1 MVGDTKP
8 EHPLHPRRLTLSRR
22 QLLMQGV
29 VAVVILGSGIGIGT
43 GGTVL
48 ALKNRIVPS
57 VRWWPGGPPRSE
69 PNVIAARW
77 KEDYGLSDKQEQQIR
92 DILTKQFTSLRESRQ
107 KLFQAEQTERE
118 KSAVSLK
125 KVFTPEQ
132 YAKWD
137 QAMQDM
143 AKQFERAR
151 ASRGSRGD
159 HKGPPRGE
167 RGPGRFMDPNGHRMD
182 RPPRP
187 LMDFEGGRGNRPPH
201 GPMDPNGHH
210 GPDRPPSQPVE
221 FGGRA
226 ADVNAP
232 K

>member
-1 MVGDTKP
+1 
-8 EHPLHPRRLTLSRR
+8 
-22 QLLMQGV
+22 
-29 VAVVILGSGIGIGT
+29 
-43 GGTVL
+43 L
-48 ALKNRIVPS
+48 ALKDRIVTS
-57 VRWWPGGPPRSE
+57 VRLLPPGPPGPE

-77 KEDYGLSDKQEQQIR
+77 KGEYGLSDKQEQQVK
-92 DILTKQFTSLRESRQ
+92 DILTKQVTDLRKIRQ
-107 KLFQAEQTERE
+107 TLFQAEQTERE

-137 QAMQDM
+137 QAMQEM

-221 FGGRA
+221 LSGRA